1 MSSWFHTLSPA
12 AQGALRGV
20 LLTITACALFSLL
33 DSATKYAGMLLPMVM
48 VVWMRF
54 LAQALVTSA
63 LVLPRHGLKTFR
75 TGHLKLQL
83 IRAVAGFMTTVC
95 AFFCIQSMPLA
106 NFTAIWAAAPLFIVV
121 ISALLFGERVS
132 WPRWLLLILGL
143 IAVVAAA
150 RPETAGQSL
159 GWAALWPVGLLICG
173 ISYQVIGS
181 RLARLDPPATTQMFT
196 SWLPVLLT
204 LPLVPLIWQPIP
216 DWTLLAAAA
225 VMGLC
230 SGIGHLLLL
239 HAFASTSPAIV
250 SPFLYSQIG
259 FAMLL
264 GWLFFNQVPDAL
276 SLTGMVV
283 VTLCGLISVWLGV
296 REKPKEPA
304 QNRAQD
310 KLKI

>member
-1 MSSWFHTLSPA
+1 MSSWYQSLSPT

-33 DSATKYAGMLLPMVM
+33 DSATKYSGMLLPMVM

-54 LAQALVTSA
+54 LAQALVTTA
-63 LVLPRHGLKTFR
+63 LVLPQHGLKAFR
-75 TGHLKLQL
+75 TEHLKLQL
-83 IRAVAGFMTTVC
+83 VRAVAGLLTTVC
-95 AFFCIQSMPLA
+95 SFFCIQSMPLA

-132 WPRWLLLILGL
+132 WPRWLLLIVGL
-143 IAVVAAA
+143 LAVVAAA
-150 RPETAGQSL
+150 RPEAAGQSL
-159 GWAALWPVGLLICG
+159 GWAAIWPVGLLVCG

-181 RLARLDPPATTQMFT
+181 RLARLDPPAITQMFS
-196 SWLPVLLT
+196 SWLPVLMA

-216 DWTLLAAAA
+216 HWSLLVIA
-225 VMGLC
+225 VFMGLC

-239 HAFASTSPAIV
+239 HAFASTSATIV

-259 FAMLL
+259 FAMLV
-264 GWLFFNQVPDAL
+264 GWLFFDQVPDAL
-276 SLTGMVV
+276 SLTGMAV

-296 REKPKEPA
+296 REKP
-304 QNRAQD
+304 
-310 KLKI
+310 